1 MINLRLTPILAVLLL
16 TGTSAVAQMSL
27 TPPGLQPPVTD
38 KPKPLERPAEKPKAA
53 EKAAE
58 KPAERPVE
66 RPTAAA
72 KKPAPPPAAAAKP
85 AAPAPTTAAP
95 PPNDPNVDLVYGA
108 YERGQ
113 Y

>member
-1 MINLRLTPILAVLLL
+1 MIMLRLTPILAVLLL

-38 KPKPLERPAEKPKAA
+38 KPKPLERPAEKQMAA
-53 EKAAE
+53 EM
-58 KPAERPVE
+58 PAERPVE

-95 PPNDPNVDLVYGA
+95 PPNDPNVD
-108 YERGQ
+108 
-113 Y
+113 